1 MYIPIDFDYS
11 IRKKLLSNDE
21 LNGNKSMRGF
31 RNKKVE
37 VASTTI

>member
-1 MYIPIDFDYS
+1 MFQLILIVRYEKSFY
-11 IRKKLLSNDE
+11 NDE